1 MDKIINQFIP
11 AQFPS
16 FYNQLGPNFIAFVR
30 AYYEWMSSE
39 GNPVHETRSLLNYMD
54 VDQTKDAFLT
64 HFQNEYM
71 LNLPTNMAA
80 SPRFLIKH
88 IIDLYRSKGTP
99 RGYELLFRILFNE
112 DIRIYIPGNDIFKP
126 SDNTWVVQGYIE
138 TTDSEFLQ
146 QMVGQSVYSSS
157 SGASALVENYNV
169 INTNDKVI
177 NVLTLSSIN
186 GVFKYGEFLLSHDI
200 PTLNLNNAPLI
211 IGSLSAVSITSGG
224 IFFKIGDSVN
234 ISGSG
239 SDALGRVIGTKSE
252 NGKVIFKLLS
262 GGQGFTQ
269 NAQIQVVGGNGTGA
283 TFSIGSLVD
292 KTAFQVNTDEILTY
306 YNTQVDIA
314 SEGFTLDIS
323 NTSGTFQVGEVINA
337 YSNGIAL
344 DFAYLTSTNLANGE
358 VLSNT
363 SLGISGLTVVEI
375 DNPNF
380 VNLTG
385 PEASLNNANLQT
397 GAILLGGSSGA
408 QIYINSSLGKVQY
421 LANGTLTNA
430 NSTILVV
437 TSANGYFLPTSNI
450 HGQTSA
456 ASGYLNQTVRNTN
469 WLFPGDSGNSNLDS
483 IISAVLSY
491 ETLIIGTIAS
501 LIDEN
506 PGDGYSSNPTVDI
519 TEPLIFQLQIP
530 DGTGGFLGGDA
541 NVSATAQSANGIMTA
556 IQITSS
562 GFGFSP
568 NEPLDISSP
577 NNPDVAASGVAIVD
591 GTGISPG
598 YWKNNKSFPS
608 DQIFIEDDYYYQVYS
623 YEIIAPRMLDTYE
636 KFVTDIVQPVGTK
649 MFGRFSIIDTQSAQP
664 TLVSSSI
671 TQT

>member
-1 MDKIINQFIP
+1 MDKIVNQFIP
-11 AQFPS
+11 RQFPS
-16 FYNQLGPNFIAFVR
+16 FYNQLGQNFIAFTK
-30 AYYEWMSSE
+30 AYFEWMEQS
-39 GNPVHETRSLLNYMD
+39 GNPVHETRSLLDYMD
-54 VDQTKDAFLT
+54 IDSTKDAFLT

-80 SPRFLIKH
+80 SPRLLIKH

-138 TTDSEFLQ
+138 TTDSDFLQ

-157 SGASALVENYNV
+157 SGASALVENYNI

-200 PTLNLNNAPLI
+200 PALNLNNAPLI

-224 IFFKIGDSVN
+224 IFFKIGDPVS
-234 ISGSG
+234 ISGTG
-239 SDALGRVIGTKSE
+239 SDALGRVIGTRSE
-252 NGKVIFKLLS
+252 NGKVIFNLLN

-269 NAQIQVVGGNGTGA
+269 NAQIQVVGGDGTGA

-292 KTAFQVNTDEILTY
+292 KTVFEVSTDEILTY
-306 YNTQVDIA
+306 YNTQLDIA
-314 SEGFTLDIS
+314 SEGFTLNIS
-323 NTSGTFQVGEVINA
+323 NTSGAFEVGEVINA

-344 DFAYLTSTNLANGE
+344 DFAYLSSTNLANGE

-385 PEASLNNANLQT
+385 PEASLNNANLHS

-430 NSTILVV
+430 NSTVLVV
-437 TSANGYFLPTSNI
+437 DNANGYFLATSNV
-450 HGQTSA
+450 HGQTSS
-456 ASGYLNQTVRNTN
+456 ASAYLNQTVRNTN

-483 IISAVLSY
+483 EISAVLSY
-491 ETLIIGTIAS
+491 ESLIIGTIAS
-501 LIDEN
+501 LVDEN
-506 PGDGYSSNPTVDI
+506 PGDGYSSNPVVTI

-577 NNPDVAASGVAIVD
+577 SNPDVAASGVAIVD
-591 GTGISPG
+591 GTGVSPG

-608 DQIFIEDDYYYQVYS
+608 DQIFIEDDFYYQVYS

-649 MFGRFSIIDTQSAQP
+649 MFGRFAIIDTQSAKP
-664 TLVSSSI
+664 TLISSNA
-671 TQT
+671 QFQ